1 MLLTTQIL
9 LYGTRYLSRSLLGPL
24 NHVILMAGM
33 IVHLPLLQD
42 GQNFT
47 FNQVSLKISRAVRQV
62 IQAVSSSQ
70 VILTYGNLALSM
82 HLVGTKVMELK

>member
-1 MLLTTQIL
+1 MLLTTQIQ
-9 LYGTRYLSRSLLGPL
+9 LYGPLDLSISLLGQL
-24 NHVILMAGM
+24 NQVILMAGM

-62 IQAVSSSQ
+62 TPVVSSSQ

-82 HLVGTKVMELK
+82 HLVETKVMELK